1 MRILVTNDD
10 GVLSPGII
18 ALATHLKSA
27 GHEVIV
33 VAPERQHSSV
43 GHAITLH
50 RPLRLWQI
58 GNGPYPEGVAVYACN
73 GTPSDSVVLGLEELD
88 PSVEIVCSGINIG
101 PNLGDDLTYSGTV
114 SAAMEGVVL
123 GRPSVAFSLDCDDEA
138 GAHFNT
144 AGIIAAKIVG
154 WLKNHPLDKGLLLNV
169 NIPDEEIKHISG
181 IKVTK
186 KGLRIYE
193 GKVSKLRDPHGRVY
207 YWIAGKPTDQLIE
220 GTDVWAV
227 ANGCVS
233 VTPVHLDM
241 THYPSLMKLKSD
253 GLEEVSL

>member
-101 PNLGDDLTYSGTV
+101 PNLGDDLTYSEQYRLQWRV
-114 SAAMEGVVL
+114 LCWGVL
-123 GRPSVAFSLDCDDEA
+123 RSL
-138 GAHFNT
+138 F
-144 AGIIAAKIVG
+144 
-154 WLKNHPLDKGLLLNV
+154 
-169 NIPDEEIKHISG
+169 
-181 IKVTK
+181 
-186 KGLRIYE
+186 R
-193 GKVSKLRDPHGRVY
+193 
-207 YWIAGKPTDQLIE
+207 WIA
-220 GTDVWAV
+220 
-227 ANGCVS
+227 
-233 VTPVHLDM
+233 M
-241 THYPSLMKLKSD
+241 MKRVPISIRRASSRLR
-253 GLEEVSL
+253 

>member
-18 ALATHLKSA
+18 ALAASLKKE
-27 GHEVIV
+27 GHEVLV

-50 RPLRLWQI
+50 RPLRLWQVS
-58 GNGPYPEGVAVYACN
+58 NGPYPADVAVYACN

-88 PSVEIVCSGINIG
+88 PSVELVCSGINIG

-123 GRPSVAFSLDCDDEA
+123 GRPSIAFSLDCEDEA
-138 GAHFNT
+138 NAHFEA
-144 AGIIAAKIVG
+144 AGVVAAKLVRWIED
-154 WLKNHPLDKGLLLNV
+154 HPLEKGLLLNV
-169 NIPDEEIKHISG
+169 NVPNRDTAG
-181 IKVTK
+181 LAGFKVTK

-193 GKVSKLRDPHGRVY
+193 GKVTKLRDPHGRVF

-227 ANGCVS
+227 ANGYVS

-241 THYPSLMKLKSD
+241 THYPSLSRLKNE
-253 GLEEVSL
+253 GLEEVRL